1 MRRGEANG
9 TRIETNGEPEKP
21 GHVASDLCELR
32 RGGARGGVSN
42 AGSQVLGWGKE
53 VDDEVDDVVAEL
65 WAEQLGG
72 AGEEARRS
80 AAELAEDDGGENVE
94 L

>member
-1 MRRGEANG
+1 
-9 TRIETNGEPEKP
+9 
-21 GHVASDLCELR
+21 
-32 RGGARGGVSN
+32 
-42 AGSQVLGWGKE
+42 VLGWGKE